1 MKLNTAAFNT
11 CLDSGAKVGAV
22 AKDVEEG
29 RAAGVS
35 GTPAMFING
44 RFLGGNQPYADI
56 REVIE
61 DELQRRAQTKEP
73 GK

>member
-1 MKLNTAAFNT
+1 
-11 CLDSGAKVGAV
+11 VE
-22 AKDVEEG
+22 KDAEAG

-44 RFLGGNQPYADI
+44 RFLNGNQPYADI

-61 DELQRRAQTKEP
+61 DELQRRTGTDG